1 MSGKPDNVQED
12 ADKEMPF
19 LEHLIELRSRILRSI
34 ALVGVLFVPIYYF
47 AGPLFS
53 FVSAPLIRALPDGS
67 SMIATAVT
75 SPFLTPFKLAIYTAI
90 FIGIP
95 FLLHQLWGFISPGL
109 YRSEKRFAFPLLFSS
124 VVLFYAGMAFSYFL
138 VFPLVFTFLVA
149 VSPEGVPMMTDI
161 NQYLD
166 FVLKMFLAFG
176 IAFEIPVATFLL
188 AWSGLSSAYSMARK
202 RPYVIIGC
210 FVAGML
216 LTPPDVISQLLL
228 ALPTWLLFEFGVMM
242 ARLVEKKGGHDDE
255 AREESNQL

>member
-1 MSGKPDNVQED
+1 MSGEPDNVQED

-19 LEHLIELRSRILRSI
+19 LEHLIELRSRILRSMT
-34 ALVGVLFVPIYYF
+34 LVGVLFVPIYYF

-53 FVSAPLIRALPDGS
+53 FVSAPLVQALPDGS

-95 FLLHQLWGFISPGL
+95 FLLHQLWGFVSPGL

-124 VVLFYAGMAFSYFL
+124 IVLFYAGMAFSYFL

-161 NQYLD
+161 SAYLD
-166 FVLKMFLAFG
+166 FTLKMFFAFG
-176 IAFEIPVATFLL
+176 IAFEIPVATLLL
-188 AWSGLSSAYSMARK
+188 AWSGLATAKSMANA

-210 FVAGML
+210 FIVGML
-216 LTPPDVISQLLL
+216 MTPPDVISQLML
-228 ALPTWLLFEFGVMM
+228 AVPTWLLFEIGVQL
-242 ARLVEKKGGHDDE
+242 ARFVDSDS
-255 AREESNQL
+255 REQAN

>member
-1 MSGKPDNVQED
+1 MTSEPDPQD
-12 ADKEMPF
+12 ASSDKEMPF
-19 LEHLIELRSRILRSI
+19 VEHLIELRSRILRSFAFI
-34 ALVGVLFVPIYYF
+34 GTLFIPIYYF

-53 FVSAPLIRALPDGS
+53 FVSAPLVQALPDGS
-67 SMIATAVT
+67 SMIATQVT

-95 FLLHQLWGFISPGL
+95 FLLHQLWAFVSPGL

-138 VFPLVFTFLVA
+138 VFPLVFGFLVT

-188 AWSGLSSAYSMARK
+188 AWSGLSSAKSMANK

-216 LTPPDVISQLLL
+216 LTPPDVVSQLLL
-228 ALPTWLLFEFGVMM
+228 ALPTWILFEFGVLL
-242 ARLVEKKGGHDDE
+242 ARLVERRNADDSLDSE
-255 AREESNQL
+255 PKA

>member
-1 MSGKPDNVQED
+1 MSGEPDNVQED

-19 LEHLIELRSRILRSI
+19 LEHLIELRSRILRSMT
-34 ALVGVLFVPIYYF
+34 LVGVLFVPIYYF

-53 FVSAPLIRALPDGS
+53 FVSAPLVQALPDGS

-95 FLLHQLWGFISPGL
+95 FLLHQLWGFVSPGL

-124 VVLFYAGMAFSYFL
+124 IVLFYAGMAFSYFL

-166 FVLKMFLAFG
+166 FVLKMFLPLAS
-176 IAFEIPVATFLL
+176 PLRYPLL
-188 AWSGLSSAYSMARK
+188 PFCWLGQGSPALTAWRGKGPTSSSVVSWRA
-202 RPYVIIGC
+202 C
-210 FVAGML
+210 C
-216 LTPPDVISQLLL
+216 
-228 ALPTWLLFEFGVMM
+228 
-242 ARLVEKKGGHDDE
+242 
-255 AREESNQL
+255 

>member
-1 MSGKPDNVQED
+1 MSAPSDKNDES

-19 LEHLIELRSRILRSI
+19 LEHLIELRSRILRSMI
-34 ALVGVLFVPIYYF
+34 FVGVLFVPVYYF

-53 FVSAPLIRALPDGS
+53 FVSAPLIQALPDNS
-67 SMIATAVT
+67 SMIATSVT

-90 FIGIP
+90 FIGVP
-95 FLLHQLWGFISPGL
+95 FLLHQLWGFVSPGL

-124 VVLFYAGMAFSYFL
+124 VALFYAGMAFSYFL

-188 AWSGLSSAYSMARK
+188 AWSGLSTADNMANK

-210 FVAGML
+210 FIAGML

-228 ALPTWLLFEFGVMM
+228 ALPTWILFEFGVLM
-242 ARLVEKKGGHDDE
+242 ARMVEK
-255 AREESNQL
+255 REHAEKENPEL

>member
-1 MSGKPDNVQED
+1 MSDEPENAQED

-19 LEHLIELRSRILRSI
+19 LEHLIELRSRILRSMV
-34 ALVGVLFVPIYYF
+34 LVGVLFVPIYYY

-53 FVSAPLIRALPDGS
+53 FVSAPLVQALPDGS

-95 FLLHQLWGFISPGL
+95 FLLHQLWAFVSPGL

-188 AWSGLSSAYSMARK
+188 AWSGLSSADNMAKK

-228 ALPTWLLFEFGVMM
+228 ALPTWVLFEFGVVM
-242 ARLVEKKGGHDDE
+242 ARLVEKKSAHNE
-255 AREESNQL
+255 TEEPREL